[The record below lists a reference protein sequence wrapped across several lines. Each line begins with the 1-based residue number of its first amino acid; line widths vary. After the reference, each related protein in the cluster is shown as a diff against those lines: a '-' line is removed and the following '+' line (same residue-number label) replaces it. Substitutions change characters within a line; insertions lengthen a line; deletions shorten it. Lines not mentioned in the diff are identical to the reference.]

1 MQNHLYTIPNI
12 RNQKESGQRLV
23 EWNPCSENEFASTN
37 GHKME
42 LFRVESTSPTNGKCK
57 TRELKLNQS
66 FEIPTGS
73 LATCMSWYSQR
84 SDMTSSVNN
93 SLMAI
98 GTSTGKVSLINWTK
112 MSSSDE
118 CVIYDPSL
126 TPRKRICTG
135 VSWNSQSV
143 GLLAAGF
150 EKSRRLLLL
159 LFFFK

>member
-1 MQNHLYTIPNI
+1 MQNHTNTNS
-12 RNQKESGQRLV
+12 RNQKEIGQRLV

-42 LFRVESTSPTNGKCK
+42 LFRVESTLPTNGKCN

-73 LATCMSWYSQR
+73 LVTCMNWYSQH
-84 SDMTSSVNN
+84 SNISSSLNN

-98 GTSTGKVSLINWTK
+98 GTSTGKVSLIDWTK
-112 MSSSDE
+112 LSSSDE
-118 CVIYDPSL
+118 CVLYDPSL
-126 TPRKRICTG
+126 NPRTCTG

-150 EKSRRLLLL
+150 EKSKERR
-159 LFFFK
+159 